1 MVGLT
6 IKLHKLRFKVF
17 THAAK
22 DAFQRPKMFISEHS
36 APVLCNKDQMSM

>member
-6 IKLHKLRFKVF
+6 IELHKLRFKVL

-22 DAFQRPKMFISEHS
+22 DTFQRHKMFISEHRAS
-36 APVLCNKDQMSM
+36 VLCNKDQMNM